1 MKKKVKKT
9 PNTLATLVVMMDA
22 FSQDMDAF
30 SARVDALSG
39 TIDMVRKT
47 TMQGFQAMD
56 SKMDAFENLLQG
68 TNNRID
74 DLATH
79 RATKEEMYHIG
90 LRLEK
95 VEKKLGM
102 KR

>member
-1 MKKKVKKT
+1 MKKK
-9 PNTLATLVVMMDA
+9 A
-22 FSQDMDAF
+22 
-30 SARVDALSG
+30 
-39 TIDMVRKT
+39 RKT
-47 TMQGFQAMD
+47 YTINSVGTNLDRLGGKVDTLTSTVKNLNGTVETSAIMVANGFTKIGKEFDEIRAVV
-56 SKMDAFENLLQG
+56 QG

-79 RATKEEMYHIG
+79 RATKEEVYHLG

-102 KR
+102 KK